1 MLPEEFD
8 EIYLSEQY
16 DLRDVYAARISPLV
30 RQIYDLACE
39 HNLPFVVSFCLNND
53 GDACGLMST
62 SHLVGPERTPIELAI
77 AYRATRLPSE
87 AALQV
92 LSFIQYIESMCGI
105 EDPQVNTIN

>member
-8 EIYLSEQY
+8 KIYLSEQY
-16 DLRDVYAARISPLV
+16 DLRDVYAAQISPLV

-39 HNLPFVVSFCLNND
+39 HNLPFVVSFCVNNE
-53 GDACGLMST
+53 GDKCGLMST

-77 AYRATRLPSE
+77 AYRATRLPAE
-87 AALQV
+87 AAFQV
-92 LSFIQYIESMCGI
+92 LGFIHHIESMYGI